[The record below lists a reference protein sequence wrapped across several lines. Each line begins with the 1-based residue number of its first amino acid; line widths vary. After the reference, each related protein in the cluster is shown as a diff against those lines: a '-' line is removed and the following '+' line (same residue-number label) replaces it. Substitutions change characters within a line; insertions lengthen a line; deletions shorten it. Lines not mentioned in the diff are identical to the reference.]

1 MSASAESPSSAR
13 VGAGRLAGKTVI
25 VAGAGGVQ
33 GSQVVAQMLAE
44 GANVIAGDAR
54 PEALEAA
61 GERWRSDG
69 SGLRSEQLDVAS
81 EESWAALVALC
92 RSEFGGL
99 DGLVNCAAVLNRNGV
114 ETTTVETF
122 ELINRVNVVGGWL
135 GIKHA
140 VPLMRERGGG
150 SVALIASID
159 GLVGR
164 GSAVAYHA
172 SKGALIAMTRTAAVE
187 LGPDRIRVNTIC
199 PGAMAERMSVIAD
212 QGAGAPGGM
221 LEKTPIGRYGE
232 ASDIAWAAVY
242 LLSDESSFVSGTNLV
257 VDGGYTAQ

>member
-122 ELINRVNVVGGWL
+122 ELIKVLCKR
-135 GIKHA
+135 
-140 VPLMRERGGG
+140 
-150 SVALIASID
+150 
-159 GLVGR
+159 
-164 GSAVAYHA
+164 
-172 SKGALIAMTRTAAVE
+172 
-187 LGPDRIRVNTIC
+187 
-199 PGAMAERMSVIAD
+199 
-212 QGAGAPGGM
+212 
-221 LEKTPIGRYGE
+221 
-232 ASDIAWAAVY
+232 
-242 LLSDESSFVSGTNLV
+242 
-257 VDGGYTAQ
+257 